1 MCVFSILGFIFQ
13 EMNWI
18 IPINQKHGKFIV
30 QSLQL
35 KFILMMLS
43 CAWYLIK
50 CSSPSR
56 IESYSS
62 QSLLCIYIFK
72 TLFLAGILIFT
83 YVYICSWEYYSTYIK
98 YIQEKM
104 SMAIFFP
111 FWRNTLHTKFWDKFG
126 TQHTGTLVITF
137 KNFEEN
143 FYIKI
148 IGIFKNCDSP

>member
-1 MCVFSILGFIFQ
+1 MAFLYALKYVCVFSILGFIFQ

-18 IPINQKHGKFIV
+18 ILINQKHGKFIV

-104 SMAIFFP
+104 SMAFF
-111 FWRNTLHTKFWDKFG
+111 FSFLKEYTSHKVLR
-126 TQHTGTLVITF
+126 
-137 KNFEEN
+137 
-143 FYIKI
+143 
-148 IGIFKNCDSP
+148 